1 MTTYSSRDE
10 ISEQYRWDLTS
21 IFENDE
27 AFLSALEKAK
37 NYPERCLSF
46 QGRISQSPET
56 LLEYLRFDDEMSIE
70 LSKLINY
77 ANRKADED
85 TRSSLYQDYSS
96 QVMSLYVSISGACSW
111 FASELLNID
120 KETMNQFYQQC
131 PDLELYR
138 RALDVI
144 FRRRD
149 HVLTPAEEKLLAS
162 AGDMASQPENV
173 FSLLNDADLSFE
185 DALDSKGEAHPV
197 THGSYIPLMM
207 SPDRTLRE
215 NAYQSLYSTYKQFRN
230 TFAATLG
237 AQNKQLKFYSD
248 ARKYPSMLASAL
260 DGNEVPTEVYT
271 NLIEA
276 VHHNLPAL
284 HNYVKLRKELLGV
297 DELRFSD
304 LYVPIVDDIDL
315 TFTYE
320 QACEIILE
328 ALKPMGE
335 EYLTLVRKGLSERWV
350 DVYETPGKRSGAYS
364 SGGFGMHPVILMN
377 FQGKLDDVFTLIHEM
392 GHSIHTYL
400 SCENQPS
407 CYSDYVIFVAEVAS
421 TCNEALLTH
430 YFLKHA
436 KNERERAYFLNHFLE
451 QFRATL
457 YRQTMFA
464 EFELKVSELAAQ
476 GVGITADAL
485 CEIYRKLN
493 EDYFGSD
500 IVVDDNIALEWARI
514 PHFYYCFYVY
524 QYATGFAAAIAL
536 SQRILN
542 GGIQERDDYLNFLKG
557 GSSKPPIDLLRGAGV
572 DMMSTLP
579 IENALAQFD
588 TMIDEMANTCH
599 SLKENNNAESSS
611 SAATTP
617 VTVSATSEV
626 STATDAPTATDVSA
640 ASGVPV
646 ATDTPAVPDATTNRF
661 TNLNAKQLGES
672 LAKMEGI
679 FVLAT
684 TNEDNTPDA
693 AVFVPRMLDEQ
704 HLVFFLA
711 QNRSRKNLER
721 TKQAWGVYE
730 VSHPEAKEKQD
741 RYAGARLK
749 LSLVLPEG
757 ETAKEFKEATKDF
770 AQMNPAA
777 IVVRIEQL
785 IALG

>member
-37 NYPERCLSF
+37 NYPEQCLSF

-70 LSKLINY
+70 LSKLVNY

-111 FASELLNID
+111 FASELLDISE
-120 KETMNQFYQQC
+120 ETMNQFYQQC

-207 SPDRTLRE
+207 SSDRTLRE

-260 DGNEVPTEVYT
+260 DGNEVPTGVYT

-284 HNYVKLRKELLGV
+284 HKYVKLRKELLGV

-335 EYLTLVRKGLSERWV
+335 EYLALVRKGLSERWV

-364 SGGFGMHPVILMN
+364 AGGFGMHPVILMN

-430 YFLKHA
+430 YFLEHA

-464 EFELKVSELAAQ
+464 EFELKVSELTAQ

-485 CEIYRKLN
+485 CGIYRKLN

-542 GGIQERDDYLNFLKG
+542 GSIQERDDYLNFFNG

-588 TMIDEMANTCH
+588 TMIDELANTCH
-599 SLKENNNAESSS
+599 SLKENNSSESSS
-611 SAATTP
+611 NIET
-617 VTVSATSEV
+617 
-626 STATDAPTATDVSA
+626 
-640 ASGVPV
+640 
-646 ATDTPAVPDATTNRF
+646 TPAVPDATTNRF

-693 AVFVPRMLDEQ
+693 AIFVPRMLDEQ

-757 ETAKEFKEATKDF
+757 ETAKEFEKATKDF

-777 IVVRIEQL
+777 IVMRIEQL

>member
-37 NYPERCLSF
+37 NYPEQCLSF

-70 LSKLINY
+70 LSKLVNY

-96 QVMSLYVSISGACSW
+96 QVMSLYISISGACSW
-111 FASELLNID
+111 FASELLSIN

-207 SPDRTLRE
+207 SSDRTLRE

-335 EYLTLVRKGLSERWV
+335 EYLALVRKGLSERWV

-364 SGGFGMHPVILMN
+364 AGGFGMHPVILMN

-430 YFLKHA
+430 YFLEHA

-542 GGIQERDDYLNFLKG
+542 GGIPERDDYLNFLKG

-599 SLKENNNAESSS
+599 SLKENNNTESSS
-611 SAATTP
+611 DAEATP
-617 VTVSATSEV
+617 V
-626 STATDAPTATDVSA
+626 
-640 ASGVPV
+640 
-646 ATDTPAVPDATTNRF
+646 VPDATTNRF

-693 AVFVPRMLDEQ
+693 AIFVPRMLDEQ

-757 ETAKEFKEATKDF
+757 ETAKEFEEATKDF
-770 AQMNPAA
+770 PQMNPAA